1 MNTVE
6 IKIYLKSQK
15 KPIKLIVDSVEQA
28 TKFMALFENDNK
40 YVRYGNFIFDK
51 DDFNCAIYNVK
62 KF

>member
-1 MNTVE
+1 MNKVE
-6 IKIYLKSQK
+6 IKIYLKSQR